1 MLVNGYFVNS
11 TQLIS
16 PIFRKEF
23 VLSKERVFPN
33 ATPKHIQIN
42 EHTQKY
48 WTILCFVLSKVC
60 FTFESAP
67 SPHFHRFF
75 NYLEIVSFELD
86 QIFKGVFVYIFL
98 LLLNATLTIRPGG
111 LGPHRWGV
119 STLWLTLQVV
129 DGLINIFTKS
139 LPI

>member
-1 MLVNGYFVNS
+1 MLVLVNGYIVNS

-42 EHTQKY
+42 VHTQKF

-75 NYLEIVSFELD
+75 NYLEIVSFRVGSDFQRNFCLHFFIIIKRNSHHPNLWIGSP
-86 QIFKGVFVYIFL
+86 QV
-98 LLLNATLTIRPGG
+98 GG
-111 LGPHRWGV
+111 EHPVAHVTSGRRIH
-119 STLWLTLQVV
+119 
-129 DGLINIFTKS
+129 
-139 LPI
+139 